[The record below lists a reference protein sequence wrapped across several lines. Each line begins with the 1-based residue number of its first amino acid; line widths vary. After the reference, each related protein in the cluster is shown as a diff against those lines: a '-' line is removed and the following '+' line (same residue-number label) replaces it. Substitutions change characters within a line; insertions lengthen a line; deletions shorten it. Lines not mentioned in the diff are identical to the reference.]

1 LPLESTFD
9 ELTGQAAFDD
19 TRCDRMKNTMTKA
32 DIVDRIAQATGLT
45 KVETDVVV
53 DGFIKTVAE
62 ALSEGSRIELRDFGV
77 FSIKKRRPRAARN
90 PRTGEAVEID
100 ERFVPV
106 FKVSRKLTARVDV
119 RLKSQGGVPDGTT
132 TARVARNGALNGVH
146 N

>member
-1 LPLESTFD
+1 
-9 ELTGQAAFDD
+9 
-19 TRCDRMKNTMTKA
+19 MKNTMTKA